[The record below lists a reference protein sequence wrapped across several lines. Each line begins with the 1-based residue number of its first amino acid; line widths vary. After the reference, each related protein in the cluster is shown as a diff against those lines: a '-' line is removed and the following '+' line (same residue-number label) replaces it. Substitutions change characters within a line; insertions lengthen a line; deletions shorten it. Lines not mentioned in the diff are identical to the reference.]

1 MAQPLRAP
9 VILKNLAL
17 VPSIHMGAH
26 NYLYLQFQETQHR
39 LLASLVTRHACGA
52 RACTHTYTHI
62 YTRKIPTHS
71 KNNNKMRVF
80 PEHAKIKPVQI

>member
-1 MAQPLRAP
+1 MAQLT
-9 VILKNLAL
+9 ILVKNLAF

-26 NYLYLQFQETQHR
+26 NYLYLQFQGTQHR

-52 RACTHTYTHI
+52 HTHAC
-62 YTRKIPTHS
+62 KIPTHS

-80 PEHAKIKPVQI
+80 AEHAKSSLSKYK